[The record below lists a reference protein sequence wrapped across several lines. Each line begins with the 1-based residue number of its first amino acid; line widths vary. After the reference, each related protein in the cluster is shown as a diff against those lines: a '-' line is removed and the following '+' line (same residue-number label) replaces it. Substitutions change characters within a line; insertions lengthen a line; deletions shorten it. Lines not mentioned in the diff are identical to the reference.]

1 MKILNRYTGET
12 IMECANLRHANL
24 RSADLQGAN
33 LQGANLRNADLRNA
47 DLQGA
52 NLRNADLRHANLQGA
67 DLRSANL
74 QGANLQGADLRNAN
88 LQGADLRNANLQGA
102 NLQGANLDFSCIPLH
117 CGSTEAITDDRL
129 MGQILFH
136 LTRMNYSNCSGGV
149 REAIDH
155 IKNMAISDLFCEY
168 RSDVEPIKEAPH
180 AEMDIS

>member
-52 NLRNADLRHANLQGA
+52 NLRN
-67 DLRSANL
+67 
-74 QGANLQGADLRNAN
+74 ADLRNAN